1 MPPLLQQS
9 SDSQWRKTISARLG
23 AGAAELATTATRGF
37 LYVPT
42 CNGVPTGVPE
52 VQAGMAPLVVDRANN
67 RLYFY
72 STGAWRNAGP

>member
-1 MPPLLQQS
+1 MTQFII
-9 SDSQWRKTISARLG
+9 RSAEAQFRSTVIERLG
-23 AGAAELATTATRGF
+23 PGAAELATDAVSGF

-42 CNGVPTGVPE
+42 CNGVPTGTPE
-52 VQAGMAPLVVDRANN
+52 AQTGMVPLVVDRSHN